1 MAVHERTG
9 TPPTHAMELTEN
21 HACDVTDID
30 DPEWVAGLLD
40 TMAEG
45 DPDDAAEVLEQLARR
60 LRKAAKARH
69 ALAQVGTASLRAAV
83 ELRVGR
89 RSEEQSW
96 R

>member
-1 MAVHERTG
+1 MAVHERTS

-21 HACDVTDID
+21 RASDVADID

-60 LRKAAKARH
+60 LRKAAKARN
-69 ALAQVGTASLRAAV
+69 ALAQVSTASLRAAV
-83 ELRVGR
+83 ELRVRR

>member
-1 MAVHERTG
+1 MAVHERTSR
-9 TPPTHAMELTEN
+9 PPTHAMELTEN
-21 HACDVTDID
+21 RACDVADID

-60 LRKAAKARH
+60 LRKAAKARN
-69 ALAQVGTASLRAAV
+69 ALAQVSTASLRAAM

-96 R
+96 H

>member
-1 MAVHERTG
+1 MAVHERTS

-21 HACDVTDID
+21 RACDVADID

-60 LRKAAKARH
+60 LRKAAKARN
-69 ALAQVGTASLRAAV
+69 ALARVSTASLRAAV

>member
-1 MAVHERTG
+1 MAVHERTN
-9 TPPTHAMELTEN
+9 TPPTHPMELTEN
-21 HACDVTDID
+21 GARAVADID

-60 LRKAAKARH
+60 LRKAAKARN
-69 ALAQVGTASLRAAV
+69 ALARVSTPSLRAAM

>member
-9 TPPTHAMELTEN
+9 GPPTHAMELTEN
-21 HACDVTDID
+21 RACDVPDID

-40 TMAEG
+40 MMADG

-60 LRKAAKARH
+60 LRKAAKARN
-69 ALAQVGTASLRAAV
+69 ALAQVSTASLRAAM

-96 R
+96 H